1 VTTTAQLWEILQP
14 YLEAERLELDDVE
27 LSGSGKGRVLRVAID
42 GEGLD
47 IDRLSELSR
56 GISRKLDNETSLD
69 GAYQLEVTTP
79 GLERKLRRP
88 DQFVRAV
95 GREIVAKVGS
105 AEAKRTVRGIL
116 ASASEDSFA
125 VDVGNQTEVFRY
137 DDLVKANTV
146 FRWEKAPKPGH

>member
-1 VTTTAQLWEILQP
+1 MTTTAEIWDILEP
-14 YLEAERLELDDVE
+14 YLAAERLNLDDVE
-27 LSGSGKGRVLRVAID
+27 LTGVGGGRVLRVAIE

-56 GISRKLDNETSLD
+56 AISRKLDHEISLE

-88 DQFVRAV
+88 DQFARVV
-95 GREIVAKVGS
+95 GREIVAKVGG
-105 AEAKRTVRGIL
+105 ADTKRTVRGVL
-116 ASASEDSFA
+116 AGATEESFTVEFDDHA
-125 VDVGNQTEVFRY
+125 EEFRY
-137 DDLVKANTV
+137 SEVVKANTV